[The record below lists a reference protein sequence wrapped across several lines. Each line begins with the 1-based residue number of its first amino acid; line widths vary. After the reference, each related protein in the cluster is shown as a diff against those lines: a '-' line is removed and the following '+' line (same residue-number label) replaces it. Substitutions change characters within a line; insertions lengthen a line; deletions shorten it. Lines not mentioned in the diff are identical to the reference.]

1 MLFEIRHQLH
11 FAYDDFVR
19 EAQMELRVEP
29 STSTFQTVQAFHLA
43 VGPRATVGLY
53 RDWNGNTVHHLGI
66 RDYHDR
72 IEVESRSV
80 VDVSDAQP
88 TLDVLD
94 APPGPVPGDLLDFV
108 LPHGPPAGG
117 EVLDA
122 LAREISVPPE
132 ATVGEQVRAIGE
144 LVNAKLAYVAGTTD
158 WRSTAEEA
166 LEVGSGVCQDFAHIA
181 LGLLRRR
188 GIPALYVSGYLH
200 VEQPSEPAQS
210 HAWIEVY
217 GGRGW
222 VGYDPTH
229 RCTPGARYVRVAVGR
244 HYHDVPPNRG
254 FHRGTATESLETS
267 VETREIEP
275 REVATL
281 RRSAADLEV
290 PAYTEL
296 PTLTPERRPVVDM
309 QPPAAPAEQQQQ
321 QQQQ

>member
-29 STSTFQTVQAFHLA
+29 STSTFQTVQGFHLA
-43 VGPRATVGLY
+43 VGPRASVDLY
-53 RDWNGNTVHHLGI
+53 RDWNGNTVHHIGI

-80 VDVSDAQP
+80 VEVSDDQP
-88 TLDVLD
+88 TLAALA

-108 LPHGPPAGG
+108 LPHGPPGG
-117 EVLDA
+117 EKLDA
-122 LAREISVPPE
+122 LAREIAAPPD
-132 ATVGEQVRAIGE
+132 APVGEQVHAVGE
-144 LVNAKLAYVAGTTD
+144 LVNDRMAYVPGTTD

-166 LEVGSGVCQDFAHIA
+166 LELGSGVCQDFAHVA

-200 VEQPSEPAQS
+200 VEQTSEPAQS

-217 GGRGW
+217 SGRGW

-229 RCTPGARYVRVAVGR
+229 RSTPGARYVRVAVGR

-254 FHRGTATESLETS
+254 FHRGKAEETLESS
-267 VETREIEP
+267 VETREIAP
-275 REVATL
+275 RDVATL
-281 RRSAADLEV
+281 QRGAVDLEV
-290 PAYTEL
+290 PAYREL
-296 PTLTPERRPVVDM
+296 PPVALSRRQGIDE
-309 QPPAAPAEQQQQ
+309 QPPPPSAEQQQQ